1 MMFAVLFEDDATRA
15 EMRRK
20 HMDQH
25 RSFLARNAAAIHAAG
40 PLVDARNSEPAGGL
54 WLVEA
59 QDLDAVR
66 ALYEQDPFWPTGLRK
81 SVRVLEWRRVF
92 ADGQNLP

>member
-54 WLVEA
+54 WL
-59 QDLDAVR
+59 DAVR

>member
-1 MMFAVLFEDDATRA
+1 MMFAVLFEDDPARA
-15 EMRRK
+15 EMRRR

-25 RSFLARNAAAIHAAG
+25 RSFLASNAAAIHAAG
-40 PLVDARNSEPAGGL
+40 PVVDARSGEPAGGL

-59 QDLDAVR
+59 KNLDAVL
-66 ALYEQDPFWPTGLRK
+66 ALYEQDPLWPTGLRK

-92 ADGQNLP
+92 ADGRNLP